1 MNKSVQFGALLLAG
15 CLGIQDLSYGHG
27 GTYRGPGDTVPA
39 GGGGGGGGGSGPT
52 TPSPS
57 GPSTGSPSGPTTP
70 TPAGPGASTGAP
82 AGRPAGPSTGGGSSG
97 PDLTG
102 WEFWWNFN
110 KDQYLN
116 LKAAIYT
123 GVLSGSDDFFLQ
135 QGDKTSAKNALKPS
149 QSDIREKIV
158 PGLKYAL
165 EHERQNDIVTGALIG
180 LAKIGD
186 AKSEDGKSE
195 FEEILKK
202 WLPDSSQEI
211 AETAA
216 VSLGILANDSSVPIL
231 KDLVADN
238 DAGRKL
244 VGSSEVKFRTR
255 AFAAYGLGLVGARTA
270 SNQVRRDIV
279 DFLVDV
285 LNKPE
290 TSTRDVKVAALISIG
305 LTPIDWSSGEAI
317 DKREGASNSR
327 QAEIEYLRKFFETES
342 NHYLIRAHAPTAIAR
357 LLSKEKELPADA
369 KALQENAV
377 KALVTALGEHSK
389 EKEEVRQSCALALG
403 QLCDLDNDPQ
413 DKAARDVLMGI
424 EKKGQQQERYF
435 ALISLGQIGGHPGK
449 GEGAEKNVNDVRG
462 YLVGKLDK
470 GATGTRPWAALAVGV
485 MERELLDL
493 GSAALPPNGD
503 AKAAMRNAFKECSS
517 MDIIGAYGVA
527 LGIAKD
533 SEAIAL
539 LREKMDKYQDANARG
554 YMALGLGLI
563 GAADAKG
570 EIQTIVKDAKYK
582 PELLRQAAIALGLL
596 GDKSLVPDLV
606 NMLRDAKGLASQ
618 AAVASALGF
627 IGDSRSID
635 PLVEMLKNKEITASA
650 RGFAAVALGIV
661 ADKEQF
667 PWNSK
672 ISTNINY
679 RANTSTLTTPE
690 GTGLLDIL

>member
-1 MNKSVQFGALLLAG
+1 MNKSVQFGALLFAG
-15 CLGIQDLSYGHG
+15 CLGIQDISFAHG

-39 GGGGGGGGGSGPT
+39 GGGGGGGGGSGPS

-70 TPAGPGASTGAP
+70 TPAGAGPSSGQPG
-82 AGRPAGPSTGGGSSG
+82 GRPAGPSTGGGSTG

-116 LKAAIYT
+116 LKAAIYS
-123 GVLSGSDDFFLQ
+123 GVVSGSDTFFLG
-135 QGDKTSAKNALKPS
+135 QGDNTGAKNALKPS
-149 QSDIREKIV
+149 QGDIRDKVV
-158 PGLKYAL
+158 PGLKFAL
-165 EHERQNDIVTGALIG
+165 EHERQNDIVTGALVG

-186 AKSEDGKSE
+186 VKSEDGKSE

-202 WLPDSSQEI
+202 WLPDASQEI

-216 VSLGILANDSSVPIL
+216 VSLGILANDSSVAVL
-231 KDLVADN
+231 KDLAGDSE
-238 DAGRKL
+238 AGRKL
-244 VGSSEVKFRTR
+244 VTGSEVKFRTR
-255 AFAAYGLGLVGARTA
+255 AFATYGLGLIGARTS
-270 SNQVRRDIV
+270 SNQVRKEIV
-279 DFLVDV
+279 DFLVEL

-290 TSTRDVKVAALISIG
+290 TSTRDVKVAALISLG
-305 LTPIDWSSGEAI
+305 LTPVDWSASEGLE
-317 DKREGASNSR
+317 KREGASNSR
-327 QAEIEYLRKFFETES
+327 QAQIEYLRKFFETET
-342 NHYLIRAHAPTAIAR
+342 NHYMIRAHAPTSIAR
-357 LLSKEKELPADA
+357 LLTKEKEIPADA
-369 KALQENAV
+369 KALQEAAV
-377 KALVTALGEHSK
+377 KMLTAGIGEHSK

-403 QLCDLDNDPQ
+403 QLVDLDNDPA
-413 DKAARDVLMGI
+413 DKAAREALMAI

-493 GSAALPPNGD
+493 GSSSLPVNGDDKAAL
-503 AKAAMRNAFKECSS
+503 RNSLKECSS
-517 MDIIGAYGVA
+517 VDIMGAYGVA
-527 LGIAKD
+527 IGIAKD
-533 SEAIAL
+533 TEAIPL
-539 LREKMDKYQDANARG
+539 LREKMDKFADNTARG

-563 GAADAKG
+563 GANDAKG

-596 GDKSLVPDLV
+596 GDKTLVPDLIV
-606 NMLRDAKGLASQ
+606 MLSDAKSLASQ
-618 AAVASALGF
+618 AAIASALGF
-627 IGDSRSID
+627 IGDSRSIE
-635 PLVEMLKNKEITASA
+635 PLVELLKNKEITATA

-661 ADKEQF
+661 TDKEQF